1 MHVNSPAA
9 KALALVVDD
18 DPTCLVIV
26 ENILGRMGYQVITA
40 GNGREALEHLKNPG
54 VHLVITD
61 WDMPEMSGIE
71 LCKAIRNGDFAGYI
85 YVIMITGNDT
95 DEQKLQG
102 LSAGAD
108 AFLTKPFKP
117 AEFLV
122 CLKTAERILSLETC
136 ELAIF
141 ALARLAESRDSETG
155 KHIERV
161 QKYARILSQQLART
175 PAYAG
180 VVDDSF
186 IRLVHQT
193 SPLHDIGKVGIPDAI
208 LLKPGRLNPEEMAI
222 MRTHALIGAQTL
234 DAALERF
241 PHARF
246 LRMAREIA
254 ACHHERFDGKGYPAG
269 LAGEKIPLAARIV
282 ALADVYDALTSRR
295 VYKPAMPHQQAR
307 DMILAERGTQFDPH
321 VVDAFSAR
329 EDEFRST
336 CQALRDPEDAQGAP
350 DRAAVAVSDPGPNLE
365 AGVAACRQSVE
376 ELRFLLEFAVGSANS
391 SRVKVGLGGRI
402 PEAP

>member
-1 MHVNSPAA
+1 MQQEKTTTPS
-9 KALALVVDD
+9 LALVVDD
-18 DPTCLVIV
+18 DPTWQMIV
-26 ENILGRMGYQVITA
+26 ENILRRMGYEVITA
-40 GNGREALEHLKNPG
+40 GNGKEALEQLKNPG

-71 LCKAIRNGDFAGYI
+71 LCRAIRAGDYAGYV

-122 CLKTAERILSLETC
+122 CVKTAERILSLETC

-141 ALARLAESRDSETG
+141 ALARLAESRDLETG

-161 QKYARILSQQLART
+161 QKYARILAQQLGT
-175 PAYAG
+175 TEKYAG

-186 IRLVHQT
+186 VRLVHQT

-208 LLKPGRLNPEEMAI
+208 LLKPGKLNGREMEI
-222 MRTHALIGAQTL
+222 MRTHAKIGAETL

-241 PHARF
+241 PNARF
-246 LRMAREIA
+246 LRMARDIA
-254 ACHHERFDGKGYPAG
+254 AGHHERFDGKGYPDG
-269 LAGEKIPLAARIV
+269 IAGEAIPLAARIV

-295 VYKPAMPHQQAR
+295 VYKPAMAHEAAR
-307 DMILAERGTQFDPH
+307 GILVAERGKHFDPD
-321 VVDAFSAR
+321 VVDGFLAR
-329 EDEFRST
+329 EGEFMAT
-336 CQALRDPEDAQGAP
+336 CAALKDSEEGPARAGTPLPE
-350 DRAAVAVSDPGPNLE
+350 VGPSLE

-376 ELRFLLEFAVGSANS
+376 ELRVLVEGIAVSEDSEATAR
-391 SRVKVGLGGRI
+391 SRGRRTV
-402 PEAP
+402 